1 MYANLQSNRLN
12 TIALRGSYIFPILK
26 RPPWRKPRKTG
37 EVVYL
42 PTEITKT
49 ETRLP
54 VLVLE

>member
-26 RPPWRKPRKTG
+26 RPPWGKPRKTG

-54 VLVLE
+54 V